1 MTSSDFPLK
10 DALRSPADRAAPAT
24 EGATE
29 LASGVAASTRRLPV
43 ECGDIDMR
51 IARDGTWFYHG
62 SPIGRKPLVQLFAK
76 VLRRQADGS
85 FYLVTPA
92 ERARITV
99 EDAPFVAV
107 ELDVEGAGRTQ
118 ALTFRTNVEDRVTA
132 DVLHPIRVVLD
143 PATGE
148 PSPYVL
154 VRDGLEARINRAVFY
169 QMVELGVEDQVDGTP
184 YYGVWSRNVFFPI
197 GPAEHPE

>member
-1 MTSSDFPLK
+1 M
-10 DALRSPADRAAPAT
+10 AATA
-24 EGATE
+24 
-29 LASGVAASTRRLPV
+29 RRLPV

-76 VLRRQADGS
+76 VLRREDDGHY
-85 FYLVTPA
+85 YLVTPA

-107 ELDVEGAGRTQ
+107 EVDVAGEGRNQ
-118 ALTFRTNVEDRVTA
+118 ALTFRTSLDDTVTA
-132 DVLHPIRVVLD
+132 DAAHPIRVALD

-148 PSPYVL
+148 PSPYVV
-154 VRDGLEARINRAVFY
+154 VRPGLEARINRTVFY
-169 QMVELGVEDQVDGTP
+169 QLVEMGVEEPVQGTP
-184 YYGVWSRNVFFPI
+184 YYGVWSCNTFFPI
-197 GPAEHPE
+197 GPAERPV